1 MYLLSLV
8 LVISVHRMSD
18 GISWKISISVSGRE
32 KVFLGEGWGG
42 VGREMTRS
50 EP

>member
-8 LVISVHRMSD
+8 PVISVHRMSD
-18 GISWKISISVSGRE
+18 GISWKISICVSGGER
-32 KVFLGEGWGG
+32 FLGGAEG
-42 VGREMTRS
+42 VGREMARS

>member
-18 GISWKISISVSGRE
+18 GISWKISISVSGGE
-32 KVFLGEGWGG
+32 SFLGGAGR
-42 VGREMTRS
+42 VGREMTQS

>member
-18 GISWKISISVSGRE
+18 GISLKISISVSDKESFWGD
-32 KVFLGEGWGG
+32 GGGG
-42 VGREMTRS
+42 VGRETTRS